1 MTVNAIIPLAAAE
14 HRVSNVNVCLT
25 ALLFNR
31 KIFLLSEEFMQVRQ
45 RESFFLVVL
54 LVKKTKHK
62 KHKDI

>member
-54 LVKKTKHK
+54 LV
-62 KHKDI
+62 